1 MYFKELKDTLWVFDR
16 YEYNHGLARVELI
29 KVSKNTNEYTSA
41 VSNSELHD
49 ETGKL
54 KKIEKKKDD
63 EEEKLYG
70 WVFELRE
77 KYKKGIREEKAK
89 NYW

>member
-1 MYFKELKDTLWVFDR
+1 MDEKEIIFKCSWYESKRHRKSHSNMYFKELKDTLWVFDR

-54 KKIEKKKDD
+54 KKNI
-63 EEEKLYG
+63 
-70 WVFELRE
+70 
-77 KYKKGIREEKAK
+77 
-89 NYW
+89 N